1 MSIITTITTI
11 AVGATIGASIRYYI
25 TELMTHI
32 YGRGFPYGTLSAN
45 VLGSF
50 LAGVLVVI
58 ILEKS
63 ALSET
68 YRLMLLVGLTG
79 SLTTISALSLES
91 IEMISSGNYS
101 QAGLNILLNVLL
113 SLSAVGAGMV
123 ITRYLFSVQ

>member
-1 MSIITTITTI
+1 VSIITTITTI

-79 SLTTISALSLES
+79 SLTTVSALSLES

>member
-1 MSIITTITTI
+1 VSIITTITTI